1 MLTSWFGINF
11 DARYHFINF
20 DVNDVRS
27 GWEYGLGVIFAWG
40 KYKKPEYRHKRHYRS
55 RRDRDEV
62 NIYID

>member
-1 MLTSWFGINF
+1 MMTSWFGFNF

-20 DVNDVRS
+20 DVNHEKS
-27 GWEYGLGVIFAWG
+27 GWEYGLGVVFAWG
-40 KYKKPEYRHKRHYRS
+40 KYKKPEYRSKKRY